1 MKFHWI
7 AKKVFPPRPGKRSMR
22 SGGWPARVFMPVMGI
37 LLAMVVTADAQFP
50 GFLELSRT
58 YSANAKP
65 WIAGPDGST
74 VQLSYRPVIS
84 SGTEKSFDRIPDLLD
99 LSYVS
104 VSASAQNTAGLGD
117 VVMSPRREG
126 SVVDRVEVVLVNW
139 ARARDWPALSSADQ
153 KGYAHPVTAGLF
165 GVNRAAGGTVTFS
178 PLGSS
183 TAWVDVPWR
192 PQTLENGKPYPY
204 SGFAFKATI
213 PFLAAVALPEEY
225 AVLVSYNTEKTGFT
239 PTGVAGP
246 WNGLNFALSDRIPS
260 AGVDVD
266 RDAVLWGKL
275 PQWYYPATNWGSVG
289 SPMIRTVLRVGTGP
303 VALTPGTPADAGS
316 YHLVARQNSLVTAEA
331 FTRIDP
337 APARVLLQAGV
348 TSKGGNYSGAAIE
361 TDPPGLPVRV
371 TYNGGEGIPER
382 VGIHRVRAVVV
393 NPNYRGEAEADLTV
407 TGPTYEDWIAST
419 LPFAD
424 MQGDDLDPDAD
435 GLPNLLEYGLGSD
448 PGAFTNHP
456 LRGLI
461 ESRGAQVVP
470 RQKWLPDADVVVDH
484 SADLRVWSKIEA
496 NVVELGGDMEG
507 LRISSGLM
515 SGKSGKSGFFRLR
528 AEWTKGWP
536 AGNP

>member
-1 MKFHWI
+1 
-7 AKKVFPPRPGKRSMR
+7 
-22 SGGWPARVFMPVMGI
+22 
-37 LLAMVVTADAQFP
+37 
-50 GFLELSRT
+50 
-58 YSANAKP
+58 
-65 WIAGPDGST
+65 
-74 VQLSYRPVIS
+74 
-84 SGTEKSFDRIPDLLD
+84 
-99 LSYVS
+99 
-104 VSASAQNTAGLGD
+104 
-117 VVMSPRREG
+117 
-126 SVVDRVEVVLVNW
+126 
-139 ARARDWPALSSADQ
+139 
-153 KGYAHPVTAGLF
+153 
-165 GVNRAAGGTVTFS
+165 
-178 PLGSS
+178 
-183 TAWVDVPWR
+183 
-192 PQTLENGKPYPY
+192 
-204 SGFAFKATI
+204 
-213 PFLAAVALPEEY
+213 
-225 AVLVSYNTEKTGFT
+225 
-239 PTGVAGP
+239 
-246 WNGLNFALSDRIPS
+246 
-260 AGVDVD
+260 
-266 RDAVLWGKL
+266 
-275 PQWYYPATNWGSVG
+275 
-289 SPMIRTVLRVGTGP
+289 MIRTVLRVGTGP

-348 TSKGGNYSGAAIE
+348 TSKGGNYSGAAIK

-496 NVVELGGDMEG
+496 QVVELGGDMEG

-515 SGKSGKSGFFRLR
+515 SGKSGFFRLR

>member
-1 MKFHWI
+1 
-7 AKKVFPPRPGKRSMR
+7 
-22 SGGWPARVFMPVMGI
+22 
-37 LLAMVVTADAQFP
+37 
-50 GFLELSRT
+50 
-58 YSANAKP
+58 
-65 WIAGPDGST
+65 
-74 VQLSYRPVIS
+74 
-84 SGTEKSFDRIPDLLD
+84 
-99 LSYVS
+99 
-104 VSASAQNTAGLGD
+104 
-117 VVMSPRREG
+117 
-126 SVVDRVEVVLVNW
+126 
-139 ARARDWPALSSADQ
+139 
-153 KGYAHPVTAGLF
+153 
-165 GVNRAAGGTVTFS
+165 
-178 PLGSS
+178 
-183 TAWVDVPWR
+183 
-192 PQTLENGKPYPY
+192 
-204 SGFAFKATI
+204 
-213 PFLAAVALPEEY
+213 
-225 AVLVSYNTEKTGFT
+225 
-239 PTGVAGP
+239 
-246 WNGLNFALSDRIPS
+246 
-260 AGVDVD
+260 
-266 RDAVLWGKL
+266 
-275 PQWYYPATNWGSVG
+275 
-289 SPMIRTVLRVGTGP
+289 MIRTVLRVGTGP

-424 MQGDDLDPDAD
+424 MQGQDLDPDAD

-496 NVVELGGDMEG
+496 KVVELEGDMEG

-515 SGKSGKSGFFRLR
+515 SGKSGFFRLR
-528 AEWTKGWP
+528 AERTKGWP